1 MEWLQIYAYIS
12 LWLQMPSTYRLTKL
26 SPITH
31 NPPPPSPNNFLQFS
45 KGLKKRFLKEIL
57 YSSCILIPSINTLNE
72 KCEFSVSPSPS
83 HFLEKYQEQKELYK
97 S

>member
-1 MEWLQIYAYIS
+1 
-12 LWLQMPSTYRLTKL
+12 MPSTCRLTKL

-31 NPPPPSPNNFLQFS
+31 NPHPPNNFLQFA

-57 YSSCILIPSINTLNE
+57 DSSCILIPSIKTLNK
-72 KCEFSVSPSPS
+72 KCKVSVSPSPS

>member
-1 MEWLQIYAYIS
+1 
-12 LWLQMPSTYRLTKL
+12 MPSTCRLTKL

-31 NPPPPSPNNFLQFS
+31 NPLPPPNNFLQFA

-57 YSSCILIPSINTLNE
+57 YSSCIFIPLINTLNK
-72 KCEFSVSPSPS
+72 KCEVSVSPSPS